1 MWLCPHRRT
10 IAKAVSCSFA
20 RLTAKGVPDLD
31 TITKLVRT
39 TPRSADMRATFGIE
53 ASDSGDVLVI
63 LTRGGQWND
72 LETADLYR

>member
-1 MWLCPHRRT
+1 M
-10 IAKAVSCSFA
+10 
-20 RLTAKGVPDLD
+20 PDLD